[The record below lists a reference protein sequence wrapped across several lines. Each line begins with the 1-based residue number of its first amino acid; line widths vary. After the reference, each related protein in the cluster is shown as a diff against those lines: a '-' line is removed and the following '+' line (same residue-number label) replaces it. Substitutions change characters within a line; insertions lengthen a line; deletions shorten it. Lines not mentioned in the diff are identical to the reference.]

1 MSELNGRTHHYHA
14 EATILSG
21 HLRLPIEHHIKP
33 QVHTHLPKEGGYF
46 SHRAERF
53 MLESVI
59 SFRSAYTH
67 VAGNINPKPGGGWTT
82 LVTTAIEGLN
92 VMEVVTADR
101 IVGQTITEHPREG
114 YVPTIS
120 FLGTRFENLRIAGVP
135 VDLELDMNFLGPKPA
150 KDAAYTHD
158 SALIARIRSQMAR
171 IGEHRDLPAELQQRY
186 NRLSASL
193 GSQPEEVECSL
204 VNRATGA
211 YPGHSSGHV
220 VTIPDFGTM
229 ILGQVN
235 IKHEDFKPET
245 GVPKKTT
252 VRLTMIDFHFGC
264 GIEGSGGTGI
274 GSSNGTTEP

>member
-1 MSELNGRTHHYHA
+1 MSELNGRIHHYHA

-21 HLRLPIEHHIKP
+21 HLRLPLEHHIKP

-46 SHRAERF
+46 SHRAEHF

-67 VAGNINPKPGGGWTT
+67 VAGNINPKPGGGWGT
-82 LVTTAIEGLN
+82 LVTTVIEGLN

-114 YVPTIS
+114 YVPTIN
-120 FLGTRFENLRIAGVP
+120 FLGTRFENLRIAGFP
-135 VDLELDMNFLGPKPA
+135 VDLELNTDFLGPKPA
-150 KDAAYTHD
+150 NDAAYTRD
-158 SALIARIRSQMAR
+158 PALIGRIRSQMGR
-171 IGEHRDLPAELQQRY
+171 VGEHPDLPAEVQQRY

-211 YPGHSSGHV
+211 YPGVSYGHV
-220 VTIPDFGTM
+220 ITIPDFGT
-229 ILGQVN
+229 ILLGKVT
-235 IKHEDFKPET
+235 IEHEDFKPET

-264 GIEGSGGTGI
+264 PIVGNGGTGI
-274 GSSNGTTEP
+274 GSANGSSVP

>member
-21 HLRLPIEHHIKP
+21 HLRLPLEHHIKP

-46 SHRAERF
+46 SHRAENF

-59 SFRSAYTH
+59 SFGSAYSH
-67 VAGNINPKPGGGWTT
+67 VAGNINPKPNGGWVTLATT
-82 LVTTAIEGLN
+82 VIEGLN
-92 VMEVVTADR
+92 VLEVVTADR

-120 FLGTRFENLRIAGVP
+120 FLGTRFENLRIAGLP
-135 VDLELDMNFLGPKPA
+135 VDLDLNANFLGPKPA
-150 KDAAYTHD
+150 NDAAYTHD
-158 SALIARIRSQMAR
+158 AGLIGRISTQLGRV
-171 IGEHRDLPAELQQRY
+171 GEHPDLPAELHQRY

-204 VNRATGA
+204 VNRATGN

-220 VTIPDFGTM
+220 ITIPDFGTM
-229 ILGQVN
+229 VLGKVT

-245 GVPKKTT
+245 GAPKKTT
-252 VRLTMIDFHFGC
+252 VQLTMIDFHFGC
-264 GIEGSGGTGI
+264 PIEGSGGTGT

>member
-21 HLRLPIEHHIKP
+21 HLRLPLEHHIKP

-46 SHRAERF
+46 SHCAEHF
-53 MLESVI
+53 MLESVL

-92 VMEVVTADR
+92 VMEVITADR
-101 IVGQTITEHPREG
+101 IVGQTITEHPVEG
-114 YVPTIS
+114 YVPTIN
-120 FLGTRFENLRIAGVP
+120 FLGTRFENLRIAGFP
-135 VDLELDMNFLGPKPA
+135 VDLDLNMNFLGPKPA
-150 KDAAYTHD
+150 NDAAYTHD
-158 SALIARIRSQMAR
+158 PALIGRISSQLGR
-171 IGEHRDLPAELQQRY
+171 VGEHPDLPAELQQRY

-204 VNRATGA
+204 VNRAAGA

-220 VTIPDFGTM
+220 ITIPDFGTM
-229 ILGQVN
+229 ILGQVT

-245 GVPKKTT
+245 GTPKKTT
-252 VRLTMIDFHFGC
+252 IRLTMIDFHFGC
-264 GIEGSGGTGI
+264 PIVGYVGTGVGSTNGGT
-274 GSSNGTTEP
+274 EP